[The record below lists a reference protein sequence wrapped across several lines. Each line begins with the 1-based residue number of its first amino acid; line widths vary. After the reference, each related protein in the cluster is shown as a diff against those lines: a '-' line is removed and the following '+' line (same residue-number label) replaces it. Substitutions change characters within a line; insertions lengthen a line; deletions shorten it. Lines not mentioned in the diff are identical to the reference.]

1 MSERSNG
8 NGNGNESEND
18 HGVADAGFDDWLDA
32 LKDGRA
38 YSLECP
44 DGHGSLPPR
53 RVCPT
58 CGATSLEER
67 PLPETGDL
75 ETITITHVPT
85 PSFEDD
91 APFALGIADF
101 GSVRLTG
108 QVVGVDLE
116 DVEPGLT
123 VRPDVG
129 VSETTGERLL
139 VFHPQ

>member
-1 MSERSNG
+1 MSDPDG
-8 NGNGNESEND
+8 I
-18 HGVADAGFDDWLDA
+18 ADAGFDDWLDA
-32 LKDGRA
+32 LAEGEA
-38 YSLECP
+38 YFLECA

-58 CGATSLEER
+58 CGETSLEER
-67 PLPETGDL
+67 PLPETGTL
-75 ETITITHVPT
+75 ETVTITHVPT

-91 APFALGIADF
+91 APFALAVADF
-101 GSVRLTG
+101 GPVRLTG
-108 QVVGVDLE
+108 QVVGMDLE

-139 VFHPQ
+139 VFRSQ